1 MENKKIETIKIR
13 IRVYTELLK
22 LAIALAVALGIALVA
37 ISFKFPHD
45 KRSIVLVI
53 GLIFEILIVT
63 AIFIM
68 FRTINKLLK
77 LLENG

>member
-1 MENKKIETIKIR
+1 MENKKIEAIKIR

-22 LAIALAVALGIALVA
+22 LAIALTVALGIALVA
-37 ISFKFPHD
+37 ISFKFPYD
-45 KRSIVLVI
+45 KRSIVLAI

-77 LLENG
+77 LLENE